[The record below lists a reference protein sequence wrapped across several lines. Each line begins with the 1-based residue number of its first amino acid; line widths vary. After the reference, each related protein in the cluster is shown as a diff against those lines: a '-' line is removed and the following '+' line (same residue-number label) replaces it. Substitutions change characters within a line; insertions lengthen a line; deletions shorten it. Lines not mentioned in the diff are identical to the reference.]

1 VTAAGDLNSRLTL
14 QAPVE
19 TDDGQG
25 GITRAYETVA
35 TLWAQVVPLAGR
47 ADVAADSLGAALRH
61 RIIVRARDD
70 ITTRHRFVDGARIYR
85 MIAVR
90 QSADRRFLEIDAEE
104 HEDSRPDAAHSLPSH
119 RYPGIADPLHEGPHE
134 RPPGSDLR
142 EKKKGG
148 FPPFLL

>member
-104 HEDSRPDAAHSLPSH
+104 HED
-119 RYPGIADPLHEGPHE
+119 
-134 RPPGSDLR
+134 
-142 EKKKGG
+142 
-148 FPPFLL
+148 

>member
-47 ADVAADSLGAALRH
+47 ADIIADSLGAALRY
-61 RIIVRARDD
+61 RITIRRRDD
-70 ITTRHRFVDGARIYR
+70 ITTRHRFVDGSRVYRVIAARD
-85 MIAVR
+85 
-90 QSADRRFLEIDAEE
+90 SADRAFLEIDAEKR
-104 HEDSRPDAAHSLPSH
+104 ED
-119 RYPGIADPLHEGPHE
+119 
-134 RPPGSDLR
+134 
-142 EKKKGG
+142 
-148 FPPFLL
+148 